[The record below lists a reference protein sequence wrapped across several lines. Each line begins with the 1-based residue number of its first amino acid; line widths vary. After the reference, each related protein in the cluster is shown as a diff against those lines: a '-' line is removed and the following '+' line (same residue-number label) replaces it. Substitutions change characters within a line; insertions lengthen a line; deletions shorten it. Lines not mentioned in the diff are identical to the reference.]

1 MIYNN
6 FGWVDDPSHLYSCGI
21 VLVIMI
27 RKRKRRV
34 YKQIRFLKKKLIREV
49 SLGICNGYKHKPIS
63 VNVSKNGL
71 RLESDSM
78 ESVVSVMEETNVY
91 VILYIY

>member
-1 MIYNN
+1 MWNCACDNDKEKEETGLQTNKI
-6 FGWVDDPSHLYSCGI
+6 S
-21 VLVIMI
+21 
-27 RKRKRRV
+27 
-34 YKQIRFLKKKLIREV
+34 KKKLIREV